1 MEGQIKVIGA
11 NELLEE
17 YKDLEGTGSLISIDK
32 AHYELK
38 IKEERFYYQSYNCA
52 ITQDSIEFEGWA
64 ATKDEKV
71 GRLGIRFTPKTLANL
86 KKDK

>member
-17 YKDLEGTGSLISIDK
+17 YKDLEDSGSLLSIDE
-32 AHYELK
+32 AHYDLK
-38 IKEERFYYQSYNCA
+38 IGEETFYYQIYKNVIA
-52 ITQDSIEFEGWA
+52 EDSIEFEGWA

-71 GRLGIRFTPKTLANL
+71 GRLGIKFTPKTLANL